1 MQAGAGACDDRG
13 VMRDVYISSLGEMPR
28 HVRETGSSHVLSLV
42 IPEDNPA
49 TPPGVRS
56 EHHLFIGCHD
66 IVEPFPGAVLPNAGH
81 VRLII
86 DFAAAWDGNAP
97 MLVHCFA
104 GVSRSTAAALIVACV
119 HEKGREHDLAR
130 RLRAAAPHAQPNRRI
145 IELGDTA
152 LGCGGALVSA
162 VESMGAGA
170 WREPAPL
177 ARLSF
182 SSRAGDARPVPVA
195 EG

>member
-1 MQAGAGACDDRG
+1 
-13 VMRDVYISSLGEMPR
+13 MRDVYISSLGEMPR
-28 HVRETGSSHVLSLV
+28 HVHETRSSHVLSLV

-49 TPPGVRS
+49 TPSGVRP

-81 VRLII
+81 VRLIM
-86 DFAAAWDGNAP
+86 DFAAAWDGSAP

-119 HEKGREHDLAR
+119 HERGREHELAR

-145 IELGDTA
+145 IALGDTA

-170 WREPAPL
+170 WLEPAPL

-182 SSRAGDARPVPVA
+182 SSGSA
-195 EG
+195 ESPAAFGGRE